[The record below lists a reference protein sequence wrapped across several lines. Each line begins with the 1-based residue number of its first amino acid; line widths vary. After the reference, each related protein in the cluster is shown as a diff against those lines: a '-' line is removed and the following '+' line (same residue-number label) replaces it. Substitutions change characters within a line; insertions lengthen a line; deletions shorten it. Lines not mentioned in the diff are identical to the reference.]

1 MSNRIIRFLSD
12 PKWSIS
18 SSRVPNSVD
27 QHDSLSETYFL
38 IKKMIGILN
47 DYCSLLK
54 ALLVFMGS
62 VWIGYWY
69 VDLKLTICT
78 DKNRF
83 MDPLIW
89 DSFHRYSKADMNS
102 WTSFINSSVVLT
114 SFLNNVWLG
123 HDFERT
129 SAKLENRPRVIR
141 HVEHGKHPDRVSVCC
156 SEFDCGRIRSLKN
169 KWSVMIKTEVTL
181 WPELDELFTKKT

>member
-1 MSNRIIRFLSD
+1 MAHI
-12 PKWSIS
+12 
-18 SSRVPNSVD
+18 
-27 QHDSLSETYFL
+27 
-38 IKKMIGILN
+38 
-47 DYCSLLK
+47 
-54 ALLVFMGS
+54 
-62 VWIGYWY
+62 
-69 VDLKLTICT
+69 
-78 DKNRF
+78 
-83 MDPLIW
+83 IW

-181 WPELDELFTKKT
+181 WPELDELFTKKLNKSARLPETAVNLSSVPEQIKVWTWIWFISAISWSCTAIMWTATPAIIPPL